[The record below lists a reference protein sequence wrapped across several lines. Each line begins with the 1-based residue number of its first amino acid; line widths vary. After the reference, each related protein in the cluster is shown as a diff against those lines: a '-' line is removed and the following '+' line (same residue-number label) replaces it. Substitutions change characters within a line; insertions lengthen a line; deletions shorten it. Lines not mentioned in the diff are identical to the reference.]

1 MRYGANRELDQ
12 QIEEYINR
20 NVGPCQSGLV
30 DALIQTDFDGFGIDD
45 LQGMYADPSDWDAD
59 QCYEYADDNGIDLEN
74 DPRKMIREALF
85 EVINGDDYDRDAEA
99 EETDDELRE
108 RIADDNLEGWKDQV
122 RDWSQDNPNEPLEW
136 WVVDSWLAG
145 KLLEMGEVIIDN
157 DYGYWWGRTCSGQS
171 IALDGTFYRLFESM
185 GWNKGGDK

>member
-1 MRYGANRELDQ
+1 MRYGTNRELDQ

-30 DALIQTDFDGFGIDD
+30 EMLYDQQIEGFTIDD
-45 LQGMYADPSDWDAD
+45 MQGMYADPDDWDAD
-59 QCYEYADDNGIDLEN
+59 QLYEYADDNGIDLEN
-74 DPRKMIREALF
+74 DPRKMTRGELLE
-85 EVINGDDYDRDAEA
+85 EVFGDSDEQSDD
-99 EETDDELRE
+99 TDDDLRE
-108 RIADDNLEGWKDQV
+108 RIAYDNLEGWKDQV
-122 RDWSQDNPNEPLEW
+122 LEWSQENPNEPLEW

-157 DYGYWWGRTCSGQS
+157 DYGYWWGRTCFGQS

-185 GWNKGGDK
+185 GWNK